1 MAAQTPAMFQNENLH
16 IPRGKAIDGGKT
28 ALLKPEKK
36 ERKDR
41 KALADLSKPAKPVLS
56 ATIKGSTIKDNSLRG
71 VEKTKKAPKSSIL
84 TDEDIKRCHEWAKE
98 GNEKVH
104 YTGNDI
110 QKNEKEVMEKR
121 IKKKVDMVMSSLSKW
136 NQDFY
141 DYVLPVKKATE
152 DIGYVKSLEL
162 EPEVPLPVST
172 VLPNSGDD
180 EALRNFLGEPEIIWP
195 LFDDQS
201 FEFTLKEANEGG
213 DPAPFQTTA
222 IRKAA

>member
-136 NQDFY
+136 NQDFMTIKLQRTL
-141 DYVLPVKKATE
+141 DML
-152 DIGYVKSLEL
+152 KSLEL
-162 EPEVPLPVST
+162 EPEVPFLC
-172 VLPNSGDD
+172 DD